1 MYSVLD
7 IQDYFEYM
15 LRLLWI
21 YGEKTDNPSIRICVN
36 KIENRI
42 KFTIKAGYYLELL
55 TPETTKLFWSTE
67 SKTTRDK
74 NGENVPHSEITEVV
88 LVHCNVVNN
97 DWQHDLRVLCTFVP
111 NRSFGQLL

>member
-1 MYSVLD
+1 MYSVSD

-21 YGEKTDNPSIRICVN
+21 YGEKTDNPSIRIYVN

-42 KFTIKAGYYLELL
+42 TFTMKAGYYLELL

-97 DWQHDLRVLCTFVP
+97 DWQHD
-111 NRSFGQLL
+111 